1 MRKVWENCM
10 VEKPIKPV
18 YALVDV
24 LLSERDSSSTKGVP
38 LDTSMVPDLL
48 VKPSLL
54 PQSLEEPQEPS
65 FFDCLVEVM
74 KRKGSLRN
82 FHKPKLPQ
90 KPPSMTFHRYME
102 LLHEFGV

>member
-1 MRKVWENCM
+1 M
-10 VEKPIKPV
+10 
-18 YALVDV
+18 
-24 LLSERDSSSTKGVP
+24 
-38 LDTSMVPDLL
+38 DTSMVPDLL

-54 PQSLEEPQEPS
+54 PQVFGALFSPLLVSLRSLSFFLCPEPGRATGTV

-74 KRKGSLRN
+74 KRKGALRN